1 MSKFTTKQLVTLAV
15 FGALWGIV
23 EMSLGSV
30 LNALRVPLSGAVLT
44 AIGLSVA
51 MVARL
56 YVPKRGSTLFIGI
69 IAMILKLFSIGSVVV
84 GPMIGILAAAI
95 LAELAL
101 SSFPRPSRAAFMTAG
116 SLGVLWTLVQPFFTG
131 LVLFGRG
138 IVDIWMSVINDGSRL
153 LGLEPSAAVWIIL
166 ALVLLRVMIGA
177 TAGIIAWSA
186 GRLLQTR
193 LQGGAVQV
201 SSKP

>member
-30 LNALRVPLSGAVLT
+30 LNALKVPLSGAVLT

-69 IAMILKLFSIGSVVV
+69 IAMVLKLFSIGSVII
-84 GPMIGILAAAI
+84 GPMVGILAAAI
-95 LAELAL
+95 IAELVL
-101 SSFPRPSRAAFMTAG
+101 SAFPRPSRAAFMTAG
-116 SLGVLWTLVQPFFTG
+116 SMGVLWTLIQPFFMG
-131 LVLFGRG
+131 LVVFGRG
-138 IVDIWMSVINDGSRL
+138 IVDIWMGVINEGSRL
-153 LGLEPSAAVWIIL
+153 LGVDSSAAVWIL
-166 ALVLLRVMIGA
+166 LLLVLLRIMIG
-177 TAGIIAWSA
+177 TAAALLAWSA
-186 GRLLQTR
+186 GRLLKTR
-193 LQGGAVQV
+193 LQGTAAQA
-201 SSKP
+201 SQL

>member
-69 IAMILKLFSIGSVVV
+69 IAMILKLFSIGSVVI

-101 SSFPRPSRAAFMTAG
+101 SAFPRPSRAAFMTAC

-138 IVDIWMSVINDGSRL
+138 IVDIWMGVINDGSRM
-153 LGLEPSAAVWIIL
+153 LGLDPSAAVWIIL
-166 ALVLLRVMIGA
+166 ALVLLRVMIG
-177 TAGIIAWSA
+177 TGAGLLAWSA